1 MALNVFNT
9 LTRQKEPFQPLEPG
23 RVGMY
28 VCGPT
33 VYDHAHIGHA
43 RTYIAFDV
51 IARYLEYIGNK
62 VFYVQN
68 ITDVGHLTDV
78 ESGEDK
84 IQKKAA
90 KERLVPMEIVETYMR
105 GYFRDMDSLG
115 VRRPNV
121 SPRAAGHII
130 EIIELV
136 KTLIGKGY
144 AYEANGS
151 VYFDI
156 SKAEN
161 YGKLSG
167 RKFEELVAG
176 ARVEVNSEKRN
187 PGDFALWKKA
197 SPEHI
202 MKWPSQW
209 GLGFPGW
216 HIECSAM
223 STKYL
228 GPTFDIHG
236 GAMDLIFP
244 HHENEILQSEG
255 ATGKPFVRYWLH
267 TGFLNVGGE
276 KMSKSLGNFITIDA
290 MLKKVDP
297 EVFRFFILSTHYRS
311 PIDYSE
317 QNLEQAK
324 SSLGRLKTT
333 IGRLEGEFAATT
345 TTTTESAVAVTA
357 AKTCE
362 QKFCE
367 AMDDDFNTPLA
378 LAALFDLAHE
388 GNKLM
393 DSGKLSPAEAIA
405 ILSTFRKLGGILG
418 VLQQPQKKETGHDL
432 TKELVDVIAKLR
444 AQAREKKDFAASDLI
459 RSEMSKIG
467 IVLEDQSDGTVR
479 WKLSS

>member
-9 LTRQKEPFQPLEPG
+9 LTRQKQPFEPLELG
-23 RVGMY
+23 RVRMY

-51 IARYLEYIGNK
+51 IARYLEFIGNR

-84 IQKKAA
+84 IQRKAA
-90 KERLVPMEIVETYMR
+90 KERLVPMEIAETYTR
-105 GYFRDMDSLG
+105 GYFRDMDALG
-115 VRRPNV
+115 VRRPNI
-121 SPRAAGHII
+121 SPRATGHII

-136 KTLIGKGY
+136 KALIGKGY

-156 SKAEN
+156 SKAES

-176 ARVEVNSEKRN
+176 ARVEVNAEKRN

-202 MKWPSQW
+202 MKWPSPW
-209 GLGFPGW
+209 GTGFPGW

-236 GAMDLIFP
+236 GALDLVFP

-255 ATGKPFVRYWLH
+255 ATDKPFVRYWLH
-267 TGFLNVGGE
+267 TGFLNVAGE
-276 KMSKSLGNFITIDA
+276 KMSKSLGNFITIDD

-324 SSLGRLKTT
+324 SSLGRLKAT
-333 IGRLEGEFAATT
+333 IARLEEESVAAAQK
-345 TTTTESAVAVTA
+345 SAGAQEGVA
-357 AKTCE
+357 AKICE
-362 QKFCE
+362 EKFRE

-378 LAALFDLAHE
+378 LAALFDFAHE
-388 GNKLM
+388 ANKAM
-393 DSGKLSPAEAIA
+393 DEGKMGHSEARA
-405 ILSTFRKLGGILG
+405 ALSTFRKLGAVLGIL
-418 VLQQPQKKETGHDL
+418 LPTTPAREKDMTN
-432 TKELVDVIAKLR
+432 ELVDVIIKLR
-444 AQAREKKDFAASDLI
+444 AQARDKKDFAASDLI
-459 RSEMSKIG
+459 RSELSKIG
-467 IVLEDQSDGTVR
+467 VTLEDQSDGTVR
-479 WKLSS
+479 WKTSF

>member
-1 MALNVFNT
+1 MALKVFNT
-9 LTRQKEPFQPLEPG
+9 LTRQKEPFEPLEPG
-23 RVGMY
+23 RVRMY

-51 IARYLEYIGNK
+51 IAGYLEFIGNR

-84 IQKKAA
+84 IQRKAA
-90 KERLVPMEIVETYMR
+90 KERLVPMEIAETYTR
-105 GYFRDMDSLG
+105 GYFRDMDALG

-121 SPRAAGHII
+121 SPRATGHII
-130 EIIELV
+130 EIMELV
-136 KTLIGKGY
+136 KTLIEKGY

-176 ARVEVNSEKRN
+176 ARVEVNSDKRN

-202 MKWPSQW
+202 MKWPSPW
-209 GLGFPGW
+209 GIGFPGW

-255 ATGKPFVRYWLH
+255 ATGKQFVRYWLH
-267 TGFLNVGGE
+267 TGFLNVAGE

-324 SSLGRLKTT
+324 SSLGRLKATVE
-333 IGRLEGEFAATT
+333 RLE
-345 TTTTESAVAVTA
+345 ESVAIAKQSAGAQESGA

-362 QKFCE
+362 QKFRE

-378 LAALFDLAHE
+378 ISALFDFAHE
-388 GNKLM
+388 ANKLM
-393 DSGKLSPAEAIA
+393 DSAKMGHAEARA
-405 ILSTFRKLGGILG
+405 ALSAFRKLGAVLGIL
-418 VLQQPQKKETGHDL
+418 QPSKTEAGHHDL
-432 TKELVDVIAKLR
+432 TKELIDVIIKLR
-444 AQAREKKDFAASDLI
+444 TQAREKKDFAASDLI
-459 RSEMSKIG
+459 RSELSKIG
-467 IVLEDQSDGTVR
+467 VTLEDQSDGTVR
-479 WKLSS
+479 WKTSL

>member
-9 LTRQKEPFQPLEPG
+9 LTRQKEPFLPLEPG

-136 KTLIGKGY
+136 KTLIEKGY

-202 MKWPSQW
+202 MKWPSPW

-228 GPTFDIHG
+228 GSTFDIHG

-267 TGFLNVGGE
+267 TGFLNVSGE

-324 SSLGRLKTT
+324 SSLGRLKATVE
-333 IGRLEGEFAATT
+333 RLEELAAEKSAGAQ
-345 TTTTESAVAVTA
+345 ESAVA
-357 AKTCE
+357 AKACE

-444 AQAREKKDFAASDLI
+444 AQAREKKDFAAADLI

-479 WKLSS
+479 WKLVSK

>member
-1 MALNVFNT
+1 M
-9 LTRQKEPFQPLEPG
+9 PLEPG

-105 GYFRDMDSLG
+105 GYFRDMDALG

-197 SPEHI
+197 LPEHI
-202 MKWPSQW
+202 MKWPSPW

-267 TGFLNVGGE
+267 TGFLNVSGE

-290 MLKKVDP
+290 MLKKADP

-345 TTTTESAVAVTA
+345 GSAEEGKSAVA
-357 AKTCE
+357 AKACE
-362 QKFCE
+362 EKFTE

-393 DSGKLSPAEAIA
+393 DSGKLSPVEARA
-405 ILSTFRKLGGILG
+405 VLSAFRKLGGILG
-418 VLQQPQKKETGHDL
+418 ILQASSSKKETGHDL
-432 TKELVDVIAKLR
+432 TKELVNVIAKLR

-459 RSEMSKIG
+459 RSELSKIG
-467 IVLEDQSDGTVR
+467 VVLEDQSDGTVR
-479 WKLSS
+479 WKLTSK